1 VPDHAVS
8 PTLGLGEE
16 IEDRRTGI
24 LLAVVRVI
32 VRDGVDGLR
41 MAAVAREADVSSALL
56 HYHFATREEMIRQA
70 FDLHDRIAA
79 AASTERVARIA
90 DPVERIRDKLI
101 SQLADDPD
109 VRDGWVMWAEM
120 QHLALFHDDLRASVV
135 ERSLRWV
142 GSIAELIG
150 AAQSAGRVPSE
161 LDAAESALRL
171 TALVDSLGEHVLIG
185 SVPPAEARRL
195 VDRVLVEVLGA

>member
-1 VPDHAVS
+1 MPDHAVS
-8 PTLGLGEE
+8 PVLRPEVE
-16 IEDRRTGI
+16 SDDRRTGI

-41 MAAVAREADVSSALL
+41 MAAVAREAGVSSALL

-79 AASTERVARIA
+79 AASVERVARIA
-90 DPVERIRDKLI
+90 DPVERIRDRLL

-120 QHLALFHDDLRASVV
+120 QHLALFHDDLRASVI

-142 GSIAELIG
+142 GSIAEMIG
-150 AAQSAGRVPSE
+150 AAQSAGRIRAE
-161 LDAAESALRL
+161 LDAAE
-171 TALVDSLGEHVLIG
+171 
-185 SVPPAEARRL
+185 
-195 VDRVLVEVLGA
+195 